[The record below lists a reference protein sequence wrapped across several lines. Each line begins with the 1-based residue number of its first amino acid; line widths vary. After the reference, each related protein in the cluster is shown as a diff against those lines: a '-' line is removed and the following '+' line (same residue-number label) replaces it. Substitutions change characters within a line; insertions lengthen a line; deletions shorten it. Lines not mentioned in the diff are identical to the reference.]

1 MDTSKN
7 YYETVMRD
15 FAMYA
20 RGRTLE
26 QYCRDEA
33 VDYKWLQK
41 AQKQYGIPDKGKTT
55 KIIKRSKEKTQDET
69 PEMIQLHFKPEDNAD
84 NIAEKMA
91 EVFQSEPEAPAK
103 QPVQEQWAVTSLKMT
118 TPSGYEIEIRTDR
131 PAAVS
136 ELLAKLTA

>member
-33 VDYKWLQK
+33 VDYRWLTK
-41 AQKQYGIPDKGKTT
+41 AQSQYGIPERNT
-55 KIIKRSKEKTQDET
+55 KARSSRHSNANT
-69 PEMIQLHFKPEDNAD
+69 PDMIQLHFEPEDNA
-84 NIAEKMA
+84 EKMA
-91 EVFQSEPEAPAK
+91 DKTTEAKPMDGDIPNDAK
-103 QPVQEQWAVTSLKMT
+103 GSWSVMSLTVK
-118 TPSGYEIEIRTDR
+118 TPSGDEIEIRTDR
-131 PAAVS
+131 PSAVS
-136 ELLAKLTA
+136 ELLAKLSA